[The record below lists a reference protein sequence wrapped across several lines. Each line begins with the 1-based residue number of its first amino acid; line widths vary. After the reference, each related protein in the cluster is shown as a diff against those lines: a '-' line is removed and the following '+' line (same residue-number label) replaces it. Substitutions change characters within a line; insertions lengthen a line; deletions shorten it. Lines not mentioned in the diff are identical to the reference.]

1 MANPR
6 DTDSGWSQLTRGA
19 PLAVMVAVVLYILYQ
34 LLPVLELLTIAA
46 LIALILRTLLR
57 FLQKLVKSQDLAVLL
72 LIGLIVGFIV
82 VLATVVLPSVTF
94 ESQKLIKT
102 LPTYLNRL
110 TGDVEQLR
118 QRFSFIPDISQALI
132 QLRNLTDQL
141 LAGVPVFLG
150 EALSLTVELVAT
162 LILALYMA
170 YDPNSL
176 VKGILRLVP
185 RRHHPRF
192 KRILKACETR
202 LRGWIFGTGIAMIFL
217 GVGAA
222 FGLLIL
228 GIPSALPFGIIAG
241 LFEIIPYFGSII
253 GAFLPALIA
262 LSISPLKLVFV
273 LILFFIMNQVDAHVV
288 QPVVMGQQVNIH
300 PVMVIVTF
308 LVMGKLFGFIGILLA
323 VPAAAVIITLID
335 EFTLEEPTLEQVA
348 IESRTDVKLND

>member
-6 DTDSGWSQLTRGA
+6 NTDSGWSQLTRGA

-273 LILFFIMNQVDAHVV
+273 VILFFIMNQVDAHVV

-348 IESRTDVKLND
+348 IESKTDVKLSD

>member
-19 PLAVMVAVVLYILYQ
+19 PLAVMVAVVVYILYQ

-57 FLQKLVKSQDLAVLL
+57 FLQKLVKSQDIAVLL
-72 LIGLIVGFIV
+72 LIGLIVGFV
-82 VLATVVLPSVTF
+82 VILATVVLPSVTF
-94 ESQKLIKT
+94 ESEKLIKT
-102 LPTYLNRL
+102 LPSYLNRL

-132 QLRNLTDQL
+132 QLRNLSERL
-141 LAGVPVFLG
+141 LSGVPVFLG

-217 GVGAA
+217 GAGAT

-273 LILFFIMNQVDAHVV
+273 LILFFVMNQVDAHVV

-348 IESRTDVKLND
+348 IESRTDVKLSD